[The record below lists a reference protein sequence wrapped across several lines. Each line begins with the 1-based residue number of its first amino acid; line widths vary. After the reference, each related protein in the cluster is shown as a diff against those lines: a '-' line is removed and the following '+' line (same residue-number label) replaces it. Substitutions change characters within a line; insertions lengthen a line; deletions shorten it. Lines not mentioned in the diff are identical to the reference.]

1 MWGTARNELV
11 RDVLQATD
19 TGQRPGGCLATVP
32 LGIIVGVCSAGAAAE
47 EDARDDAY
55 IEEIIVTAEKREESA
70 LKVPLTLTAFSEQM
84 IEELGMT
91 NALDLEQMVPGLQ
104 LGSAPLQQRS
114 DGQGITIRGI
124 GTQSARELHSD
135 LAVAVYV
142 DGVYTVD
149 TFGLAPNLFDVERV
163 EVARGPQGTLNG
175 RNSIA
180 GAIHFHSK
188 RPAFEW
194 DADVLAELTDQ
205 TSQRLNA
212 AFGGPI
218 GEDVAFR
225 INAGLHTGDGT
236 QENVGPGDD
245 LGAPDLTTLSPQLRF
260 RNDIVDVNLRYLNVQ
275 DDGTEEQLVAFG
287 ERDRNSPDL
296 AGQWYLYDRGIP
308 SIADCANPIRI
319 IGFRPVPIDGT
330 YHCDDLR
337 NAIDTNSGA
346 SQTSETDRYI
356 FNADW
361 QVSGGLTLRYTYGQS
376 ETRTAAGQDG
386 DGTSRVGSAADPAV
400 PADLSGADIEAW
412 RASGASFGDQRTDHI
427 FTNDESSHELQLISD
442 LDGPFNFVAGVYTYE
457 NQTYFEQGGLDFASP
472 IRFVSADAAAVA
484 ASPIFGIFEVTSCAS
499 YLDDFFLP
507 TFGDPATRTA
517 FGLGVECP
525 VGNDHTKQS
534 AWFSAT
540 TSETMAYFVNA
551 EYRLNDQWSIA
562 GGLRSTEDE
571 KRRINVVPPDLAAQ
585 SGNVPEGNVAGGLF
599 VGDFFG
605 TGVPVAF
612 TLLNGTFQPVSWDAT
627 IGHVSVEYAPIE
639 NRMFYG
645 RISTGY
651 RAGGF
656 NFAGSDIRESFDEE
670 TLVNYEV
677 GMKGLFMGNRLQI
690 TSGAFWQVFDNYQ
703 LTANQPIPSR
713 LLEPTRRSPLAEQ
726 TINVE
731 DDTSIRGIEVEWV
744 YLINESWRVS
754 GYYNWLA
761 SELGDHSTVV
771 RFDPNQQ
778 TELYQYT
785 NPRSPG
791 PDGEFGTAD
800 DFIAFNEVPIPRNH
814 GGEELPQMPNHKL
827 AGTLSYRAPSQVLGG
842 SLHLL
847 STVSYTGERWP
858 QRSGNIERA
867 KVPAYTRWDARAIWE
882 SNDGQ
887 WTAAAYVQNILD
899 RIGIAESIAI
909 DLIGALTEPR
919 QIGVQLRWRPQLQ

>member
-1 MWGTARNELV
+1 MSNTTEKEPGERIAQEAATGKGPCAHLTTAL
-11 RDVLQATD
+11 LFC
-19 TGQRPGGCLATVP
+19 G
-32 LGIIVGVCSAGAAAE
+32 LGIGSPVATAQE
-47 EDARDDAY
+47 EDAPAEAY
-55 IEEIIVTAEKREESA
+55 IEEIIVTAEKREESV
-70 LKVPLTLTAFSEQM
+70 LQVPLTLTAFSEQM

-104 LGSAPLQQRS
+104 FGSAPLQQRS

-135 LAVAVYV
+135 LAVAIYV

-188 RPAFEW
+188 RPDFDW

-205 TSQRLNA
+205 TSQRLNV
-212 AFGGPI
+212 AFGGPMN
-218 GEDVAFR
+218 EHVAFR
-225 INAGLHTGDGT
+225 INAGMHTGAGT

-245 LGAPDLTTLSPQLRF
+245 LGAPDLRTLSPQIRF
-260 RNDIVDVNLRYLNVQ
+260 RNDVLDMTLKRLNVQ
-275 DDGTEEQLVAFG
+275 DKGSEEQLVYFG
-287 ERDRNSPDL
+287 ERDRNNPDL
-296 AGQWYLYDRGIP
+296 AGQWYLYDREIP
-308 SIADCANPIRI
+308 SIANCSNPIRI
-319 IGFRPVPIDGT
+319 VGFRPQPIDGT
-330 YHCDDLR
+330 FHCDDLR

-346 SQTSETDRYI
+346 RQTSDTDRNS

-361 QVSGGLTLRYTYGQS
+361 KLSGGLTLRYTYGQS
-376 ETRTAAGQDG
+376 ETRTAAAQDG
-386 DGTSRVGSAADPAV
+386 DGTSRVGSDADPAI
-400 PADLSGADIEAW
+400 PADLSGDDIDRW
-412 RASGASFGDQRTDHI
+412 RASGAAFGDQRTDHI

-442 LDGPFNFVAGVYTYE
+442 LEGPLNFVAGIYTYE
-457 NQTYFEQGGLDFASP
+457 NETYFEQGTLDFASP
-472 IRFVSADAAAVA
+472 IRFVSADDAAVA
-484 ASPIFGIFEVTSCAS
+484 ASPIFGVYEVTSCAS

-507 TFGDPATRTA
+507 TFGDPASRTA

-525 VGNDHTKQS
+525 VGNDHTKQ
-534 AWFSAT
+534 AAFFSAT
-540 TSETMAYFVNA
+540 TSETTAYFANA
-551 EYRLNDQWSIA
+551 EYRINDQWSVA
-562 GGLRSTEDE
+562 GGLRNTEDE
-571 KRRINVVPPDLAAQ
+571 KTRINLVPPDLEAQ
-585 SGNVPEGNVAGGLF
+585 SGNVPAGNVAGGLF

-627 IGHVSVEYAPIE
+627 IGHVSVEYTPME
-639 NRMFYG
+639 NRMYYG

-656 NFAGSDIRESFDEE
+656 NFAGSAIRESFDEE

-677 GMKGLFMGNRLQI
+677 GMKGLFMDNRLQI
-690 TSGAFWQVFDNYQ
+690 TSGAFWQVFENYQ
-703 LTANQPIPSR
+703 LTANQPIPSQ
-713 LLEPTRRSPLAEQ
+713 LLEPTRSSPLAEQ

-744 YLINESWRVS
+744 YQVNESWRLS
-754 GYYNWLA
+754 GYYNWLT

-771 RFDPNQQ
+771 RADPDQQ
-778 TELYQYT
+778 TEVYQYT

-800 DFIAFNEVPIPRNH
+800 DFIAFNEIPIPRNH

-827 AGTLSYRAPSQVLGG
+827 AATLSYSAPTETLGG
-842 SLHLL
+842 SLQLL

-867 KVPAYTRWDARAIWE
+867 RVPAYTRWDARAIWE
-882 SNDGQ
+882 SSDRQ
-887 WTAAAYVQNILD
+887 WTAALYVQNILD
-899 RIGIAESIAI
+899 KIGIAESIAI

-919 QIGVQLRWRPQLQ
+919 QVGLLLRWRPQF